1 MAKLISVGKSP
12 TNYQVAILDK
22 AISKKDL
29 LPAIKTYQKILI
41 VSDKGIPKK
50 YIKEIKA
57 LIPKSK
63 KVFLYILPA
72 GEKSKSLKSF
82 NSILEEL
89 ADLKFDRTD
98 CLIALGGGM
107 VGDISGFV
115 ASSYLRGIDFIQIPT
130 TLLSQV
136 DSSVGGKTAIN
147 ISQGKNLVGAFYNP
161 KKVLISINYLKSL
174 TEKEYRSGLGEVIKY
189 AFILNRKLYKI
200 LSSNPKL
207 VLSRNTK
214 ILEDIIYES
223 IKTKASI
230 VSKDEREQ
238 GVRALLNFGHTF
250 GHAIEAKNNYKNISH
265 GEAVVLGMVIA
276 SKVSHL
282 EGLINE
288 KEYQEIKLL
297 ITSMG
302 LDIDYKKYKYEDL
315 KPYLMNDKKVALG
328 KLNLILLKK
337 IGSAF
342 KTNSFKVS
350 NLRKAFNN

>member
-41 VSDKGIPKK
+41 VSDKGVPKK

-57 LIPKSK
+57 LIPQSK
-63 KVFLYILPA
+63 KVFLHILPE

-89 ADLKFDRTD
+89 ANLKFDRTD
-98 CLIALGGGM
+98 CLIAIGGGM

-147 ISQGKNLVGAFYNP
+147 IAQGKNLVGAFYNP

-174 TEKEYRSGLGEVIKY
+174 TEKEYKSGLGEVIKY
-189 AFILNRKLYKI
+189 AFILNKKLYKI
-200 LSSNPKL
+200 LYSNPKL

-214 ILEDIIYES
+214 ILEEIIYES
-223 IKTKASI
+223 IKTKANI

-276 SKVSHL
+276 SKVSYL

-342 KTNSFKVS
+342 KTNSFKIS
-350 NLRKAFNN
+350 NLKKAFNN